1 MNNQVPGQFMNQQ
14 QTEVFL
20 LTRGGNRG
28 KTFDAWE
35 GFGENENDNDNTNNT
50 TMYNMSFNNQKNNT
64 PVPYADQ
71 YKNFYKGDKILNGD
85 YFKGWND
92 TYFFQSSVFRQNMEF
107 WINPFKPTVSK

>member
-1 MNNQVPGQFMNQQ
+1 MNNQVPGQFMNQK
-14 QTEVFL
+14 QTEGFL

-28 KTFDAWE
+28 TTFDAWE
-35 GFGENENDNDNTNNT
+35 GFGDSDNMNTMYLASNNTNQNT
-50 TMYNMSFNNQKNNT
+50 SG

-107 WINPFKPTVSK
+107 WINPFKPTTK